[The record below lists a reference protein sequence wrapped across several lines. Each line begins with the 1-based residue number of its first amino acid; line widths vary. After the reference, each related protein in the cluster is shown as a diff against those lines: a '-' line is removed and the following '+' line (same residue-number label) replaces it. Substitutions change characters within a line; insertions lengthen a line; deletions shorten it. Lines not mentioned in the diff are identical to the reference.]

1 MKTANADS
9 FVSKSDSSPEWLC
22 SQISIKLASSAAE
35 LMAACQMVV
44 TLLDVHQ
51 WTPDSIAK
59 QAKLT
64 PVLVRNLERVGR
76 KHMAPELIWG
86 ETVGRRALAKL
97 PMQEQER
104 WLAAPLEVAT
114 TTGDVLQVS
123 VDNLTPE
130 LCRQVFDGARVR
142 SIGEQRAW
150 LETAQR
156 QKKPT
161 QALADYEVRNH
172 KLRINRGDLP
182 PLELTRAQLVRA
194 LSEMEA

>member
-1 MKTANADS
+1 
-9 FVSKSDSSPEWLC
+9 
-22 SQISIKLASSAAE
+22 
-35 LMAACQMVV
+35 
-44 TLLDVHQ
+44 
-51 WTPDSIAK
+51 
-59 QAKLT
+59 
-64 PVLVRNLERVGR
+64 
-76 KHMAPELIWG
+76 MAPELIWG

-150 LETAQR
+150 LETANR
-156 QKKPT
+156 AKRIT
-161 QALADYEVRNH
+161 SAIADFEVRGKTLIVH
-172 KLRINRGDLP
+172 HECK
-182 PLELTRAQLVRA
+182 LTRAQVARA
-194 LSEMEA
+194 LADMED